1 MSNTQ
6 RERKIPVQ
14 IYLSTDESK
23 ILEVK
28 MRRSG
33 FDSKSAFIRMLIR
46 YAKAFKIDYKFLHEY
61 SVSIS
66 KIGNNIN
73 QIAYKVNSTDCLG
86 YEEYLTLRKDL
97 EKIWQLQKSIL
108 SQIPS
113 VEL

>member
-14 IYLSTDESK
+14 IYLSNDESK

-33 FDSKSAFIRMLIR
+33 FDSKSAFIRTLIR
-46 YAKAFKIDYKFLHEY
+46 YGQAFKIDYKFLHEY

-86 YEEYLTLRKDL
+86 YEEYLTLRKDM

>member
-14 IYLSTDESK
+14 IYLSNDESK

-33 FDSKSAFIRMLIR
+33 FDSKSAFIRALIR
-46 YAKAFKIDYKFLHEY
+46 YGKAFKIDYKFLHEY
-61 SVSIS
+61 SVQIS

-108 SQIPS
+108 SLIPLI
-113 VEL
+113 EL